1 MFVHLTSP
9 QRRTPGP
16 RGICKHNDLQNRSFP
31 LMELFSREV
40 VFLSNVRQE

>member
-9 QRRTPGP
+9 NAGP
-16 RGICKHNDLQNRSFP
+16 RGPLGICKHNDLQNRSFR

-40 VFLSNVRQE
+40 VFPSNVRQE